1 MNIKKLNEQ
10 LESLLEVSLKPYKF
24 TVDYGDGRPEDFI
37 AYGMDAEDAK
47 RDLYDDHSYLKK
59 HDIKITNV
67 EEVPEDHEE
76 VEMPF
81 TMIHKSSEGPD
92 VSGTVRFIP
101 APFGY
106 EYDCSVKEFNG
117 RGPQWSTIRTIEGIK
132 IWFRNV
138 LFEFGAKTVTIGNET
153 WDIDDFPKNEAYNDA
168 YDNNR
173 YYITFDGCEGQVFYA
188 KSEEEAKELAKNDF
202 FTKDFEITGV
212 EYLGKL
218 GEPKNESLSDDIVTV
233 VDIPLVTEKL
243 YNKLVNAL
251 YGNKQNKNRAYEQ
264 QENVLNF
271 LQKIEDGIAIQA
283 SFSID
288 LEDYGFTSD
297 EINTIKKIVREER
310 VDESLNEEEYVLQ
323 AIDNTTFEGREL
335 DSFDNKEE
343 AIEACKR
350 RQKFPYR
357 AGLSKNADLCVMRHD
372 FTTDEY
378 FPVFGYRDGEE
389 EYFDESLNEKVIE
402 FKDRVDA
409 IESDMKDTIN
419 KIEFMVNKFKSYAD
433 KYTEEKQQNLTN
445 EIQRVLQDCEDYCN
459 RIAKRIK

>member
-10 LESLLEVSLKPYKF
+10 LESLLEVTLKPYKF

-153 WDIDDFPKNEAYNDA
+153 WDIDDFPKNEAYNNA

-218 GEPKNESLSDDIVTV
+218 GEPKN
-233 VDIPLVTEKL
+233 
-243 YNKLVNAL
+243 
-251 YGNKQNKNRAYEQ
+251 
-264 QENVLNF
+264 
-271 LQKIEDGIAIQA
+271 
-283 SFSID
+283 
-288 LEDYGFTSD
+288 
-297 EINTIKKIVREER
+297 
-310 VDESLNEEEYVLQ
+310 ESLNEEEYVLQ